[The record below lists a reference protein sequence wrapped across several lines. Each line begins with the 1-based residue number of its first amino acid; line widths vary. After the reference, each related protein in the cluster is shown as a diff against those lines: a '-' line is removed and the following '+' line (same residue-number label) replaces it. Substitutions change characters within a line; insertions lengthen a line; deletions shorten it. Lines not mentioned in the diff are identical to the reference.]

1 MSYQQDYF
9 QQWQALRE
17 ACRLYHAAHQKGP
30 GGARVC
36 VCGAGGGGSQACSML
51 SLLRALILYVP
62 TRGLAEGHRKI
73 LEELRAV
80 V

>member
-1 MSYQQDYF
+1 
-9 QQWQALRE
+9 
-17 ACRLYHAAHQKGP
+17 
-30 GGARVC
+30 
-36 VCGAGGGGSQACSML
+36 ML

-62 TRGLAEGHRKI
+62 TRGLAEGHRQI